1 MKKIT
6 VVQKLHDL
14 PLLAVRQGS
23 ALRMYGKLGII
34 ENIKERLFLNRG
46 PTIKPLSLNRFWH
59 RRICEA
65 IMLVSIIIL
74 ALYFWAYFADVKSI
88 SSALLV
94 SDMAGILAGV
104 SFSVSFVSYLWA
116 PKQYIAIGVASA
128 YTLLCITT
136 GLLVIDTGGP
146 SSPFIALW
154 MLVAVFSGVFGWF
167 ALIPLFLAT
176 LGYMVWLY
184 SGGLLTRET
193 LVTLVLAGEV
203 PLIASYIIWHTK
215 AAPGESGSTNDK
227 AYKELAAEYSQVS
240 GKSDIVINAIADGV
254 IALNS
259 QGNVQLMNPA
269 AEQITGWN
277 AADAMTLDYKSILK
291 LLDAKD
297 SELVAANDPI
307 SQTLTTNKETS
318 ANNLSLT
325 TKSGKKILLSLT
337 VSPTGQP
344 GSGVILVFRDTTK
357 EKAEEREQAEFIS
370 TASHEMRTPVASI
383 EGYLGLALNPST
395 AQVDEKA
402 RMYITK
408 AHESA
413 QHLGRLFQDLLDVTK
428 AEDGRLA
435 NTPKAVDVVAFVHD
449 IVEGLRPKAEE
460 KGLRMVYK
468 PMPEAG
474 DDSPPGERRLNPVYY
489 ANVDNDHL
497 REVVANLV
505 ENGIKYTPKGDVSID
520 ISGDESG
527 EHIIISVA
535 DSGIGIPQE
544 DIKHLF
550 QKFYRVDNSDTREI
564 GGTGLGLYLSR
575 RLVEAMNGRIWVES
589 EFKRGSTFYVEIPRI
604 SHEEATRLIEAA
616 SLTQEQEPPQI
627 IPEPS
632 PQVAALTIPTM
643 PAEQPQPSPQFQQSV
658 GESTFSN
665 PPANQIAQQLQAQ
678 IPQEA
683 PVPSDRPAIAPPSV
697 VPYTVPRVN
706 TSIASIEQDPS
717 RYLRPQ
723 QGSVNVPPRS
733 QNQP

>member
-1 MKKIT
+1 
-6 VVQKLHDL
+6 
-14 PLLAVRQGS
+14 
-23 ALRMYGKLGII
+23 
-34 ENIKERLFLNRG
+34 
-46 PTIKPLSLNRFWH
+46 
-59 RRICEA
+59 
-65 IMLVSIIIL
+65 MLVSVIIL

-88 SSALLV
+88 GAALLI
-94 SDMAGILAGV
+94 SDLAAILAGV
-104 SFSVSFVSYLWA
+104 SFALSFISYLWA
-116 PKQYIAIGVASA
+116 PKQYISVGVGIA
-128 YTLLCITT
+128 YTLLCVTT
-136 GLLVIDTGGP
+136 ALLIIETGGT

-154 MLVAVFSGVFGWF
+154 MLVAVFAGIFGWY
-167 ALIPLFLAT
+167 ALLPLFLVT
-176 LGYMVWLY
+176 LGYMGWLY
-184 SGGLLTRET
+184 FDGFLTREV
-193 LVTLVLAGEV
+193 LVTIVLAGEL
-203 PLIASYIIWHTK
+203 PLVASFIIWHTK
-215 AAPGESGSTNDK
+215 ATAETQTEAGSK
-227 AYKELAAEYSQVS
+227 AYSELAAEYSQVS

-269 AEQITGWN
+269 AEQITGWRVS
-277 AADAMTLDYKSILK
+277 DAMSLDYKSVLK

-297 SELVAANDPI
+297 GDLVAANDPI
-307 SQTLTTNKETS
+307 SQTLATNKETS
-318 ANNLSLT
+318 AKNLSLV
-325 TKSGKKILLSLT
+325 TKSGRKILLSLT

-344 GSGVILVFRDTTK
+344 GSGVILVFRDITK

-402 RMYITK
+402 RAYITK

-435 NTPKAVDVVAFVHD
+435 NSPKAVDVVAFVGD
-449 IVEGLRPKAEE
+449 IVEGLRPQAEQ
-460 KGLRMVYK
+460 KGLRMIYK
-468 PMPEAG
+468 PMPNNSE
-474 DDSPPGERRLNPVYY
+474 DSSPGERRLNPVYY

-497 REVVANLV
+497 REVVANLI
-505 ENGIKYTPKGDVSID
+505 ENGIKYTPKGDVTID
-520 ISGDESG
+520 ITGDESG
-527 EHIIISVA
+527 EHVIISVA

-589 EFKRGSTFYVEIPRI
+589 EFKRGSVFYVEIPRI

-616 SLTQEQEPPQI
+616 SLASEQEQPTIILEPTPPQAT
-627 IPEPS
+627 IPAS
-632 PQVAALTIPTM
+632 QPQVA
-643 PAEQPQPSPQFQQSV
+643 PQASRQASE
-658 GESTFSN
+658 GTFSN
-665 PPANQIAQQLQAQ
+665 PPADQIAQQLQQAAAQ
-678 IPQEA
+678 TPPVSMPGA
-683 PVPSDRPAIAPPSV
+683 PSSRPVVAPPAA
-697 VPYTVPRVN
+697 VPYAVPRVN
-706 TSIASIEQDPS
+706 TPIASIEQDPS

-723 QGSVNVPPRS
+723 QGSAGVPPRP

>member
-1 MKKIT
+1 
-6 VVQKLHDL
+6 
-14 PLLAVRQGS
+14 
-23 ALRMYGKLGII
+23 
-34 ENIKERLFLNRG
+34 
-46 PTIKPLSLNRFWH
+46 
-59 RRICEA
+59 
-65 IMLVSIIIL
+65 MLVAVIIL
-74 ALYFWAYFADVKSI
+74 GLYFWAYFADVKSI
-88 SSALLV
+88 GAALLV
-94 SDMAGILAGV
+94 SDLAAILAGI
-104 SFSVSFVSYLWA
+104 SFGLSFISYLWA
-116 PKQYIAIGVASA
+116 PKQYIAVGVGLA

-136 GLLVIDTGGP
+136 ALLIIETGGP

-154 MLVAVFSGVFGWF
+154 MLVAVFAGVFGWY
-167 ALIPLFLAT
+167 ALLPLFLAT
-176 LGYMVWLY
+176 LGYMTWLY
-184 SGGLLTRET
+184 FDGFLTREI
-193 LVTLVLAGEV
+193 LVTIVLAGEL
-203 PLIASYIIWHTK
+203 PLVASFIIWHTK
-215 AAPGESGSTNDK
+215 VTDAQTTTDSK
-227 AYKELAAEYSQVS
+227 AYNELAAEYSQVS

-259 QGNVQLMNPA
+259 QGNIQLMNPA
-269 AEQITGWN
+269 AEQITGWSVG
-277 AADAMTLDYKSILK
+277 DAMSLDYKSVLK

-297 SELVAANDPI
+297 GELVAANDPI
-307 SQTLTTNKETS
+307 SQTLATNKETD
-318 ANNLSLT
+318 AKNLSLV

-344 GSGVILVFRDTTK
+344 GSGVILVFRDITK

-383 EGYLGLALNPST
+383 EGYLGLALNPAT

-402 RMYITK
+402 RAYITK

-435 NTPKAVDVVAFVHD
+435 NNPKAVDVVAFVHD
-449 IVEGLRPKAEE
+449 IVEGLRPQAEQ

-468 PMPEAG
+468 PMPNGNEESA
-474 DDSPPGERRLNPVYY
+474 PGERRLNPVYY

-505 ENGIKYTPKGDVSID
+505 ENGIKYTLQGDVTID

-527 EHIIISVA
+527 EHVIISVA

-589 EFKRGSTFYVEIPRI
+589 EFKRGSTFYVEIPRV

-616 SLTQEQEPPQI
+616 SLASEQEQPSI
-627 IPEPS
+627 IPEPVP
-632 PQVAALTIPTM
+632 PQVIAPT
-643 PAEQPQPSPQFQQSV
+643 PQPTPFPAQPN
-658 GESTFSN
+658 GEATFSN
-665 PPANQIAQQLQAQ
+665 PPADQIAQQLQQA
-678 IPQEA
+678 A
-683 PVPSDRPAIAPPSV
+683 NLAPPAPSSRPV
-697 VPYTVPRVN
+697 VAPPVAVPYTVPRVN
-706 TSIASIEQDPS
+706 TPIANIEQDPS

-723 QGSVNVPPRS
+723 QGSVNVPPRP